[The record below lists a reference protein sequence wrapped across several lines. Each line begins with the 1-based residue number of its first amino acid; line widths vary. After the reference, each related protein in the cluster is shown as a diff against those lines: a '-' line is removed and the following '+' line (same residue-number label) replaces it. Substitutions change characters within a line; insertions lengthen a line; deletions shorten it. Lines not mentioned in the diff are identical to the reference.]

1 MQLELPRIQK
11 LGGHLAA
18 VSPELPDNSLSTTE
32 KNDLTFEVLS
42 DRGNLVAR
50 KFGIVFQLPVELRQ
64 VYAWLGVNLA
74 EVDGDETFE
83 LPIPATYVIDRD
95 SKIFKAF
102 VDPDYTKRLDPEEIV
117 AALERIAAR
126 RYRS

>member
-1 MQLELPRIQK
+1 MQLALPRIQE
-11 LGGHLAA
+11 LGAHLAA

-42 DRGNLVAR
+42 DRGNFVAR

-64 VYAWLGVNLA
+64 VYVWLGINLA
-74 EVDGDETFE
+74 EHDGDETFE

-95 SKIFKAF
+95 SRICKAF
-102 VDPDYTKRLDPEEIV
+102 VDPDYTKRLDPDQIV
-117 AALERIAAR
+117 AALERIADR
-126 RYRS
+126 Q

>member
-11 LGGHLAA
+11 LGAHLAA
-18 VSPELPDNSLSTTE
+18 VSPELPDNSLSTAE

-50 KFGIVFQLPVELRQ
+50 KFGIVYQLPLELRS
-64 VYAWLGVNLA
+64 VYKWLGIDLPEAN
-74 EVDGDETFE
+74 GDETFE

-95 SKIFKAF
+95 SRICTAY
-102 VDPDYTKRLDPEEIV
+102 VEADYTKRLDPQEIV
-117 AALERIAAR
+117 AALERIAGKQ
-126 RYRS
+126 